1 MIGDIEHNDIV
12 TLFGK
17 KFECKS
23 VELKDGYMFA
33 PKISIDGD
41 GKIMLNSIDIV
52 CNGN

>member
-23 VELKDGYMFA
+23 VELKEGYVFA
-33 PKISIDGD
+33 PKIAIDGD
-41 GKIMLNSIDIV
+41 GKITLNSIDIV
-52 CNGN
+52 WDGN